1 MGKRPRRTPAEKARA
16 QYTNYAVK
24 EPMELME
31 FLTAKMPDASRTKL
45 KSLLSKRVVLVDNV
59 ITTQFNFPLKPGMK
73 VQISKDKGRK
83 EFNNRL
89 LKIVYEDAYIIV
101 VKRCKDFCP
110 SIRNVKKSAQPIP
123 YLMNMCN
130 VPDVNTECTLY
141 IVWTETLPD

>member
-1 MGKRPRRTPAEKARA
+1 MEKRPRRTPAEKARA

-73 VQISKDKGRK
+73 VQISNDKGRK

-89 LKIVYEDAYIIV
+89 LNIVYEVAYIIV
-101 VKRCKDFCP
+101 VEIMKGLL
-110 SIRNVKKSAQPIP
+110 SVKKSAQPIP

>member
-1 MGKRPRRTPAEKARA
+1 MEKRPRRTPAEKARA

-89 LKIVYEDAYIIV
+89 LKIV
-101 VKRCKDFCP
+101 CKDFCP

>member
-1 MGKRPRRTPAEKARA
+1 MEKRPRRTPAEKARA

-31 FLTAKMPDASRTKL
+31 FLTDASRTKL

-101 VKRCKDFCP
+101 VEKMQGLL
-110 SIRNVKKSAQPIP
+110 S
-123 YLMNMCN
+123 
-130 VPDVNTECTLY
+130 VNTERQKERTAYTSSGQRHFRIDDVCQGRKDTTYSARQLA
-141 IVWTETLPD
+141 